1 MVILIEDL
9 FIDQLQKCPT
19 SFQQKIRVTY
29 QQLKIVETPTAVKN
43 VHSTSAKSYY
53 KLYIEERRVG
63 MKVKDST
70 LHILCFL
77 YNQYFE

>member
-9 FIDQLQKCPT
+9 FIDQLKKCPT
-19 SFQQKIRVTY
+19 SFQQKFRVSY
-29 QQLKIVETPTAVKN
+29 QQLKIVDTPMEVKN
-43 VHSTSAKSYY
+43 VHSTSAKNYY
-53 KLYIEERRVG
+53 KLYIEESRVG
-63 MKVKDST
+63 MKVKDSA

>member
-1 MVILIEDL
+1 MEIVIEDL

-19 SFQQKIRVTY
+19 SFQQKFRVTY
-29 QQLKIVETPTAVKN
+29 QQLKIVDTPTEVKN
-43 VHSTSAKSYY
+43 IYSTSAKNYY
-53 KLYIEERRVG
+53 KLYIEESKIG

>member
-1 MVILIEDL
+1 MVIIFEEL
-9 FIDQLQKCPT
+9 FIDQLQKCPV
-19 SFQQKIRVTY
+19 SFQQKFRVIY
-29 QQLKIVETPTAVKN
+29 QQLKIVDTPADVKN
-43 VHSTSAKSYY
+43 ISNTSAKNYY
-53 KLYIEERRVG
+53 KLYIEESKIG

>member
-1 MVILIEDL
+1 MVIVIEDF

-19 SFQQKIRVTY
+19 SFQQKFRVTY
-29 QQLKIVETPTAVKN
+29 QQLKIVETPTDVKN
-43 VHSTSAKSYY
+43 IHTTSAKNYY
-53 KLYIEERRVG
+53 KLCIEESRIG

>member
-19 SFQQKIRVTY
+19 SFQQKFRISY
-29 QQLKIVETPTAVKN
+29 QQLKIVDTPTGVKN
-43 VHSTSAKSYY
+43 VHSTSAKNYY
-53 KLYIEERRVG
+53 KLYIEESRVG
-63 MKVKDST
+63 MKVKDSK

>member
-1 MVILIEDL
+1 MVIVIEDF
-9 FIDQLQKCPT
+9 FIDQLQKCPS
-19 SFQQKIRVTY
+19 SFQQKFRVSY
-29 QQLKIVETPTAVKN
+29 QQLKIVNTPTEVKN
-43 VHSTSAKSYY
+43 IYSTSAKNYY
-53 KLYIEERRVG
+53 KLYIEESRIG

>member
-1 MVILIEDL
+1 MVIVIEDF
-9 FIDQLQKCPT
+9 FINQLQKCPT
-19 SFQQKIRVTY
+19 SFQQKFRVTY
-29 QQLKIVETPTAVKN
+29 QQLKIVDTPTEVKN
-43 VHSTSAKSYY
+43 VHSTFAKSYF
-53 KLYIEERRVG
+53 KLYIGESKIG